1 MFHVKQ
7 HKESNA
13 YDRMPKKAPFLSNS
27 KTKGAE
33 NDIKQGNREIDTRN
47 TSGNVENRK
56 FHVKQ
61 NDPTRENNS
70 SNERN
75 NRQNGSKHNLST
87 QMIKNKYEMTCPT
100 DLLTDKPSKH
110 R

>member
-1 MFHVKQ
+1 MKQ

-13 YDRMPKKAPFLSNS
+13 YDRMPKKAPFLSKS
-27 KTKGAE
+27 ATQGTE
-33 NDIKQGNREIDTRN
+33 NGRKQGYTEIDTRN

-61 NDPTRENNS
+61 TLPPGENNS

-100 DLLTDKPSKH
+100 DLLPDKPSKH

>member
-1 MFHVKQ
+1 MVKT
-7 HKESNA
+7 
-13 YDRMPKKAPFLSNS
+13 APFRSNR
-27 KTKGAE
+27 KMKGTE
-33 NDIKQGNREIDTRN
+33 NGRKQGYTEIDTRN

-61 NDPTRENNS
+61 TLPPGENNN

-75 NRQNGSKHNLST
+75 DRQNGSKHNLST
-87 QMIKNKYEMTCPT
+87 QMIKNKHETTCLT
-100 DLLTDKPSKH
+100 DLLTDKPSKY